1 MMIEPFLSALPVL
14 TMLEEA
20 GFEAYFVG
28 GSVRDYL
35 LSNPIHDVD
44 IATSATPEE
53 VKVIFPKTADI
64 GIEHGTVL
72 VRFQKES
79 YEVTTFRTE
88 SEYQDYRRPKEVSFI
103 RSLHEDLQRRD
114 FTMNAIAMDR
124 MGKLIDPFD
133 GRRAI
138 KEKIIQT
145 VGHADDR
152 FNEDALRMMRAV
164 RFVSQLSFKIERET
178 INALTNLV
186 HLLEKI
192 AIERKRAEF
201 EKLLIGKN
209 YKNGIKIM
217 LETDLFSFL
226 PGLKNEEKHLEK
238 LINFETENLTKNE
251 MWSLLTFCLDLQGK
265 SVEAFLRNWRLP
277 VKEIR
282 DIQLIMSF
290 LIRRLE
296 KEWDSYHLYLA
307 GQDIILSV
315 EKLFLVI
322 KGINGNNSIDI
333 WMSQYKKL
341 PMKQR
346 SEMKVTGSELM
357 DWFDQKGGPWLSE
370 KLTFIEKSIIEGK
383 VLNDKHCI
391 KEWLMKCNQN

>member
-53 VKVIFPKTADI
+53 VKAIFPKTADI

-103 RSLHEDLQRRD
+103 RCLHEDLQRRD

-145 VGHADDR
+145 VGQADDR

-178 INALTNLV
+178 VNALTKLV

-209 YKNGIKIM
+209 YKNAIKIM
-217 LETDLFSFL
+217 LETNVFSFL

-265 SVEAFLRNWRLP
+265 SVEAFFRNWRLP

-282 DIQLIMSF
+282 DIQLILSF

-315 EKLFLVI
+315 EKLFHVI
-322 KGINGNNSIDI
+322 KGINGNNSTDI
-333 WMSQYKKL
+333 LMSQYKKL

-383 VLNDKHCI
+383 VLNDKQCI